1 MAQVKNL
8 IIQEEDKF
16 FSDCI
21 DIIKEASVS
30 IACCLDE
37 PSEVTREDLEHI
49 QKQITILENNLDP
62 FYVEELESMKNE

>member
-1 MAQVKNL
+1 MS
-8 IIQEEDKF
+8 
-16 FSDCI
+16 SDI
-21 DIIKEASVS
+21 LKALKEASVS
-30 IACCLDE
+30 IACCLDQ